1 VGYLEWNDSG
11 ISGRYW
17 SWDIWNGIIME
28 YLEGSGHG
36 IFGME

>member
-1 VGYLEWNDSG
+1 MVYLEWNG
-11 ISGRYW
+11 NGMSGREW
-17 SWDIWNGIIME
+17 SWDIWNRMIMA